1 MNGFVDHRVEE
12 LLERVVRFHP
22 CGLRLLTGEIP
33 DLEPEDIPRLLEG
46 HDEVRGKVLKEAL
59 ARVGGGGWRSVIAA
73 ARAYRKSWPKEW
85 EIFADHAIWVE
96 VGGTSRLPGESQLDR
111 IAGKHG
117 VSSDT
122 VQRRRKQVVLAIAQ
136 TASSGRAA

>member
-1 MNGFVDHRVEE
+1 MKGRHVGNRVEE

-22 CGLRLLTGEIP
+22 CGLRLLIGDIP
-33 DLEPEDIPRLLEG
+33 ELEPGDIPRLLKGSDDTLGKRLE
-46 HDEVRGKVLKEAL
+46 EVL
-59 ARVGGGGWRSVIAA
+59 ASIGGWRSVIAA
-73 ARAYRKSWPKEW
+73 AMAYRKSRPKEW

-96 VGGTSRLPGESQLDR
+96 VGATSRLPGESQLDR
-111 IAGKHG
+111 IAEKHG
-117 VSSDT
+117 VSRDT

>member
-1 MNGFVDHRVEE
+1 MKGRLVGNRVEE

-33 DLEPEDIPRLLEG
+33 DLDPEDIPRLLEG

-59 ARVGGGGWRSVIAA
+59 ARVGGWKSVVGAVK
-73 ARAYRKSWPKEW
+73 AYRKSQPKEW

-96 VGGTSRLPGESQLDR
+96 VGATSRLPGESQLDR
-111 IAGKHG
+111 IAEKYG
-117 VSSDT
+117 VSRDT